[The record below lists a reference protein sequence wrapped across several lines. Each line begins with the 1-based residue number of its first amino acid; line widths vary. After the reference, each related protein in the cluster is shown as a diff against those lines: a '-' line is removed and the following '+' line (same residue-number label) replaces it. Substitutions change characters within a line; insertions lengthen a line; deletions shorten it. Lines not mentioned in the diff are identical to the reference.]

1 MSNFYYF
8 RRPRPLNKKKSIAIF
23 TIACILLV
31 LGMVFAFVPTFPIG
45 KSMYDYT
52 GYARSIKL
60 GLDLAGGVSAVFDV
74 KAPDGETL
82 TTDELKTRLDGVKAS
97 MEDLLTSK
105 GYTESVVTYNTTGN
119 PTITV
124 EIPDVDDPER
134 VFDLIGRPASLKIT
148 KGGDEKTV
156 YIVGS
161 KHLKNV
167 GVAPDTE
174 RNNGTYVISLQFNA
188 EGTKAFATATK
199 ENVGKT
205 LDIYINDEILM
216 KDVSVS
222 SEISNGQ
229 AVIKQGGRSTNDNY
243 TGGYTYEE
251 AYNLATRLQAGTFG
265 VDMTVRET
273 NIVSPTLGTTAI
285 RSSLI
290 AGIVGIVLVMIFMVA
305 LYGMFGLMADMALL
319 AYIELVLFLCSVLPW
334 VQLTLPGIAGII
346 IGIGMAVDANIII
359 FERIKDEY
367 RSGLLGSD
375 NLFLKPQRGSDG
387 KITSQGGPISRGFRR
402 AAVAVIDSNV
412 TTLIGAIVMWIFG
425 GTSIVGFA
433 VTLFISILVSMFT
446 ALLITRLNISLLGA
460 FDNMN
465 NPKLYM
471 LKRSDKEAA

>member
-1 MSNFYYF
+1 M
-8 RRPRPLNKKKSIAIF
+8 NKKKSIAIF

-82 TTDELKTRLDGVKAS
+82 TADELKIRLDGVKAS

-188 EGTKAFATATK
+188 EGTKAFAAATK

-290 AGIVGIVLVMIFMVA
+290 AGIVGLVLVMIFMVA

>member
-1 MSNFYYF
+1 
-8 RRPRPLNKKKSIAIF
+8 
-23 TIACILLV
+23 
-31 LGMVFAFVPTFPIG
+31 MVFAFVPTFPIG

-82 TTDELKTRLDGVKAS
+82 TADELKIRLDGVKAS

-167 GVAPDTE
+167 GVAPDTDK
-174 RNNGTYVISLQFNA
+174 NNNTYVISLQFNA

-199 ENVGKT
+199 ENIGKT

-216 KDVSVS
+216 EGVSVS

-229 AVIKQGGRSTNDNY
+229 AVIKQGDDRNK
-243 TGGYTYEE
+243 TGGYSYEQ

-273 NIVSPTLGTTAI
+273 NIISPTLGTTAI

-465 NPKLYM
+465 NPRLYM

>member
-1 MSNFYYF
+1 
-8 RRPRPLNKKKSIAIF
+8 
-23 TIACILLV
+23 
-31 LGMVFAFVPTFPIG
+31 MVFAFVPTFPIG

-82 TTDELKTRLDGVKAS
+82 TADELKTRLDGVKAS

-188 EGTKAFATATK
+188 EGTKAFAAATK

-229 AVIKQGGRSTNDNY
+229 AVIKQRGRSTNDNY

-471 LKRSDKEAA
+471 LKISDKEAA

>member
-1 MSNFYYF
+1 
-8 RRPRPLNKKKSIAIF
+8 
-23 TIACILLV
+23 
-31 LGMVFAFVPTFPIG
+31 MVFAFVPTFPIG

-82 TTDELKTRLDGVKAS
+82 TADELKIRLDGVKAS

-188 EGTKAFATATK
+188 EGTKAFASATK
-199 ENVGKT
+199 ENIGKT

-229 AVIKQGGRSTNDNY
+229 AVIKQSGRSTNDDY

>member
-1 MSNFYYF
+1 
-8 RRPRPLNKKKSIAIF
+8 
-23 TIACILLV
+23 
-31 LGMVFAFVPTFPIG
+31 MVFAFVPTFPIG

-188 EGTKAFATATK
+188 EGTKAFAAATK

-471 LKRSDKEAA
+471 LKRSDKEAV

>member
-1 MSNFYYF
+1 
-8 RRPRPLNKKKSIAIF
+8 
-23 TIACILLV
+23 
-31 LGMVFAFVPTFPIG
+31 MVFAFVPTFPIG

-188 EGTKAFATATK
+188 EGTKAFAAATK

-251 AYNLATRLQAGTFG
+251 AYNMATRLQAGTFG

>member
-1 MSNFYYF
+1 M
-8 RRPRPLNKKKSIAIF
+8 NKKKSIAIF
-23 TIACILLV
+23 TIACVLLV

-52 GYARSIKL
+52 GFARSIKL

-74 KAPDGETL
+74 TAPEGETL
-82 TTDELKTRLDGVKAS
+82 TADEMKARLDGVKAS

-105 GYTESVVTYNTTGN
+105 GYTESVVTYNTTGK

-148 KGGDEKTV
+148 KGGEEKTV

-167 GVAPDTE
+167 GVAADTE
-174 RNNGTYVISLQFNA
+174 KNNGTYVISLQFNA
-188 EGTKAFATATK
+188 EGTKVFATATK
-199 ENVGKT
+199 ENIGKS
-205 LDIYINDEILM
+205 LDIYINGEKLM
-216 KDVSVS
+216 SVSVS
-222 SEISNGQ
+222 TEISNGQ
-229 AVIKQGGRSTNDNY
+229 AVIKQGGNTS
-243 TGGYTYEE
+243 GGYTYEE
-251 AYNLATRLQAGTFG
+251 AYNMATRLQAGTFG
-265 VDMTVRET
+265 VDMKVRET

-305 LYGMFGLMADMALL
+305 LYGMFGLMADLALL
-319 AYIELVLFLCSVLPW
+319 AYIELVLFLCAILPW

-375 NLFLKPQRGSDG
+375 DLFLKPQRGSDG

-433 VTLFISILVSMFT
+433 VTLFISIIVSMFT
-446 ALLITRLNISLLGA
+446 ALLITRLNISLLGSFEA
-460 FDNMN
+460 MN
-465 NPKLYM
+465 NPKFYN
-471 LKRSDKEAA
+471 LKRNKEAV

>member
-1 MSNFYYF
+1 
-8 RRPRPLNKKKSIAIF
+8 
-23 TIACILLV
+23 
-31 LGMVFAFVPTFPIG
+31 MVFAFVPTFPIG

-188 EGTKAFATATK
+188 EGTKAFAAATK

-229 AVIKQGGRSTNDNY
+229 AVIKQGDRSTNGNY

-471 LKRSDKEAA
+471 LKRSYKEAA

>member
-1 MSNFYYF
+1 
-8 RRPRPLNKKKSIAIF
+8 
-23 TIACILLV
+23 
-31 LGMVFAFVPTFPIG
+31 MVFAFVPTFPIG

-82 TTDELKTRLDGVKAS
+82 TADELKIRLDGVKAS

-167 GVAPDTE
+167 GVALDTDK
-174 RNNGTYVISLQFNA
+174 NNGTYVISLQFNA

-199 ENVGKT
+199 ENIGKT

-216 KDVSVS
+216 EGVSVS

-229 AVIKQGGRSTNDNY
+229 AVIKQGDDRNK
-243 TGGYTYEE
+243 TGGYSYEQ

-273 NIVSPTLGTTAI
+273 NIISPTLGTTAI

-387 KITSQGGPISRGFRR
+387 KITSQGGPIFRGFRR

-465 NPKLYM
+465 NPRLYM

>member
-1 MSNFYYF
+1 
-8 RRPRPLNKKKSIAIF
+8 
-23 TIACILLV
+23 
-31 LGMVFAFVPTFPIG
+31 MVFAFVPTFPIG

-188 EGTKAFATATK
+188 EGTKAFAAATK

-251 AYNLATRLQAGTFG
+251 AYDMATRLQAGTFG

-375 NLFLKPQRGSDG
+375 NLFLKPQRGSNG

>member
-1 MSNFYYF
+1 M
-8 RRPRPLNKKKSIAIF
+8 NKKKSIAIF

-82 TTDELKTRLDGVKAS
+82 TADELKIRLDGVKAS

-188 EGTKAFATATK
+188 EGTKAFAAATK

-229 AVIKQGGRSTNDNY
+229 AVIKQGGRSTNGNY

-465 NPKLYM
+465 NPRLYM

>member
-1 MSNFYYF
+1 
-8 RRPRPLNKKKSIAIF
+8 
-23 TIACILLV
+23 
-31 LGMVFAFVPTFPIG
+31 MVFAFVPTFPIG

-188 EGTKAFATATK
+188 EGTKAFAAATK

-465 NPKLYM
+465 NPRLYM

>member
-1 MSNFYYF
+1 
-8 RRPRPLNKKKSIAIF
+8 
-23 TIACILLV
+23 
-31 LGMVFAFVPTFPIG
+31 MVFAFVPTFPIG

-82 TTDELKTRLDGVKAS
+82 TADELKIRLDGVKAS

-167 GVAPDTE
+167 GVALDTDK
-174 RNNGTYVISLQFNA
+174 NNGTYVISLQFNA

-199 ENVGKT
+199 ENIGKT

-216 KDVSVS
+216 EGVSVS

-229 AVIKQGGRSTNDNY
+229 AVIKQGDDRNK
-243 TGGYTYEE
+243 TGGYSYEQ

-273 NIVSPTLGTTAI
+273 NIISPTLGTTAI

>member
-1 MSNFYYF
+1 M
-8 RRPRPLNKKKSIAIF
+8 NKKKSIAIF

-82 TTDELKTRLDGVKAS
+82 TADELKIRLDGVKAS

-174 RNNGTYVISLQFNA
+174 KNNNTYVISLQFNA

-216 KDVSVS
+216 EGVSVS

-229 AVIKQGGRSTNDNY
+229 AVIKQGDDRNK
-243 TGGYTYEE
+243 TGGYSYEQ

>member
-1 MSNFYYF
+1 M
-8 RRPRPLNKKKSIAIF
+8 IF
-23 TIACILLV
+23 TLISVLLIL
-31 LGMVFAFVPTFPIG
+31 GAVFAFIPTFQIG
-45 KSMYDYT
+45 NSVYDYT

-74 KAPDGETL
+74 KAPEGEDL
-82 TTDELKTRLDGVKAS
+82 TADEMRVRLDGVKAS

-105 GYTESVVTYNTTGN
+105 GYTESVVTYNATGAN

-148 KGGDEKTV
+148 KGDDAETV

-161 KHLKNV
+161 KHLSQV
-167 GVAPDTE
+167 GVAADTE
-174 RNNGTYVISLQFNA
+174 NNNGYVISLQFNK
-188 EGTKAFATATK
+188 EGTTAFATATK
-199 ENVGKT
+199 DNVGSN
-205 LDIYINDEILM
+205 LDIYINGEKLM
-216 KDVSVS
+216 SVSVS

-229 AVIKQGGRSTNDNY
+229 AVIKKGDKY
-243 TGGYTYEE
+243 TGGYSYEE
-251 AYNLATRLQAGTFG
+251 AYDMATRLQAGTFG

-273 NIVSPTLGTTAI
+273 NILSPTLGTTAI

-290 AGIVGIVLVMIFMVA
+290 AGLVGLLIVMIFMVVF
-305 LYGMFGLMADMALL
+305 YGMFGLMADLALI
-319 AYIELVLFLCSVLPW
+319 AYTELVLFLCAILPW

-346 IGIGMAVDANIII
+346 IGIGMAVDANILI

-367 RSGLLGSD
+367 RSGLLGTD
-375 NLFLKPQRGSDG
+375 DLFLKPQRGSDG
-387 KITSQGGPISRGFRR
+387 KITSQGGPISRGFRK

-425 GTSIVGFA
+425 STSIVGFA
-433 VTLFISILVSMFT
+433 VTLFISIIISMFT
-446 ALLITRLNISLLGA
+446 ALIITRMNISLLGA

-465 NPKLYM
+465 NPGLYM
-471 LKRSDKEAA
+471 LKRNKEAQ

>member
-1 MSNFYYF
+1 
-8 RRPRPLNKKKSIAIF
+8 
-23 TIACILLV
+23 
-31 LGMVFAFVPTFPIG
+31 MVFAFVPTFPIG

-52 GYARSIKL
+52 GYARSIKR

-105 GYTESVVTYNTTGN
+105 GYTESVVTYNTTGK

-148 KGGDEKTV
+148 KKDDEKTV

-167 GVAPDTE
+167 GVAPDTDK
-174 RNNGTYVISLQFNA
+174 NNNTYVISLQFNA
-188 EGTKAFATATK
+188 EGTKAFAAATK
-199 ENVGKT
+199 ENVGKS
-205 LDIYINDEILM
+205 LDIYINNEKLM
-216 KDVSVS
+216 TVSVS

-229 AVIKQGGRSTNDNY
+229 AVIKQGNDKTK
-243 TGGYTYEE
+243 TGGYSYEQ

-273 NIVSPTLGTTAI
+273 NIISPTLGTTAI
-285 RSSLI
+285 SSSLI

-319 AYIELVLFLCSVLPW
+319 AYIELVLFLCSILPW

>member
-82 TTDELKTRLDGVKAS
+82 TTDELKIRLDGVKAS

-188 EGTKAFATATK
+188 EGTKAFAAATK

>member
-1 MSNFYYF
+1 M
-8 RRPRPLNKKKSIAIF
+8 NKKKSIAIF

-82 TTDELKTRLDGVKAS
+82 TADELKIRLDGVKAS

-167 GVAPDTE
+167 GVALDTDK
-174 RNNGTYVISLQFNA
+174 NNGTYVISLQFNA

-199 ENVGKT
+199 ENIGKT

-216 KDVSVS
+216 EGVSVS

-229 AVIKQGGRSTNDNY
+229 AVIKQGDDRNK
-243 TGGYTYEE
+243 TGGYSYEQ

-273 NIVSPTLGTTAI
+273 NIISPTLGTTAI

-465 NPKLYM
+465 NPRLYM

>member
-82 TTDELKTRLDGVKAS
+82 TTDELKIRLDGVKAS

-188 EGTKAFATATK
+188 EGTKAFAAATK

-216 KDVSVS
+216 EDVSVS

-243 TGGYTYEE
+243 TRGYTYEE

>member
-1 MSNFYYF
+1 
-8 RRPRPLNKKKSIAIF
+8 
-23 TIACILLV
+23 
-31 LGMVFAFVPTFPIG
+31 MVFAFVPTFPIG

-82 TTDELKTRLDGVKAS
+82 TADELKIRLDGVKAS

-148 KGGDEKTV
+148 KQDDEKTV

-167 GVAPDTE
+167 GVAADTE
-174 RNNGTYVISLQFNA
+174 KNNGTYVISLQFNA
-188 EGTKAFATATK
+188 EGTKAFAAATK
-199 ENVGKT
+199 ENIGKT
-205 LDIYINDEILM
+205 LDIYINDKILM

-229 AVIKQGGRSTNDNY
+229 AVIKQGGDKTND
-243 TGGYTYEE
+243 GYTYEE

-265 VDMTVRET
+265 VDMTIRET
-273 NIVSPTLGTTAI
+273 NIISPTLGTTAI

-465 NPKLYM
+465 NPRLYM

>member
-1 MSNFYYF
+1 M
-8 RRPRPLNKKKSIAIF
+8 
-23 TIACILLV
+23 
-31 LGMVFAFVPTFPIG
+31 
-45 KSMYDYT
+45 
-52 GYARSIKL
+52 
-60 GLDLAGGVSAVFDV
+60 
-74 KAPDGETL
+74 
-82 TTDELKTRLDGVKAS
+82 
-97 MEDLLTSK
+97 
-105 GYTESVVTYNTTGN
+105 
-119 PTITV
+119 
-124 EIPDVDDPER
+124 
-134 VFDLIGRPASLKIT
+134 
-148 KGGDEKTV
+148 
-156 YIVGS
+156 
-161 KHLKNV
+161 
-167 GVAPDTE
+167 
-174 RNNGTYVISLQFNA
+174 
-188 EGTKAFATATK
+188 
-199 ENVGKT
+199 
-205 LDIYINDEILM
+205 
-216 KDVSVS
+216 
-222 SEISNGQ
+222 
-229 AVIKQGGRSTNDNY
+229 
-243 TGGYTYEE
+243 
-251 AYNLATRLQAGTFG
+251 ATRLQAGTFG

-446 ALLITRLNISLLGA
+446 ALLVTRLNISLLGA

-465 NPKLYM
+465 NPKLYK

>member
-1 MSNFYYF
+1 
-8 RRPRPLNKKKSIAIF
+8 
-23 TIACILLV
+23 
-31 LGMVFAFVPTFPIG
+31 MVFAFVPTFPIG

-60 GLDLAGGVSAVFDV
+60 GLDLTGGVSAVFDV

-82 TTDELKTRLDGVKAS
+82 TADELKTRLDGVKAS

-188 EGTKAFATATK
+188 EGTKAFAAATK

-465 NPKLYM
+465 NPRLYM

>member
-1 MSNFYYF
+1 
-8 RRPRPLNKKKSIAIF
+8 
-23 TIACILLV
+23 
-31 LGMVFAFVPTFPIG
+31 MVFAFVPTFPIG

-82 TTDELKTRLDGVKAS
+82 TADELKIRLDGVKAS

-188 EGTKAFATATK
+188 EGTKAFAAATK

-229 AVIKQGGRSTNDNY
+229 AVIKQGGRSTNGNY

-446 ALLITRLNISLLGA
+446 ALLVTRLNISLLGA

>member
-1 MSNFYYF
+1 
-8 RRPRPLNKKKSIAIF
+8 
-23 TIACILLV
+23 
-31 LGMVFAFVPTFPIG
+31 MVFAFVPTFPIG

-82 TTDELKTRLDGVKAS
+82 TADELKIRLDGVKAS

-167 GVAPDTE
+167 GVALDTDK
-174 RNNGTYVISLQFNA
+174 NNGTYVISLQFNA

-199 ENVGKT
+199 ENIGKT

-216 KDVSVS
+216 EGVSVS

-229 AVIKQGGRSTNDNY
+229 AVIKQGDDRNK
-243 TGGYTYEE
+243 TGGYSYEQ

-465 NPKLYM
+465 NPRLYM

>member
-1 MSNFYYF
+1 
-8 RRPRPLNKKKSIAIF
+8 
-23 TIACILLV
+23 
-31 LGMVFAFVPTFPIG
+31 MVFAFVPTFPIG

-188 EGTKAFATATK
+188 EGTKAFAAATK

-251 AYNLATRLQAGTFG
+251 AYDMATRLQAGTFG

>member
-1 MSNFYYF
+1 
-8 RRPRPLNKKKSIAIF
+8 
-23 TIACILLV
+23 
-31 LGMVFAFVPTFPIG
+31 MVFAFVPTFPIG

-82 TTDELKTRLDGVKAS
+82 TADELKIRLDGVKAS

-167 GVAPDTE
+167 GVALDTDK
-174 RNNGTYVISLQFNA
+174 NNGTYVISLQFNA

-199 ENVGKT
+199 ENIGKT

-216 KDVSVS
+216 EGVSVS

-229 AVIKQGGRSTNDNY
+229 AVIKQGDDRNK
-243 TGGYTYEE
+243 TGGYSYEQ

-273 NIVSPTLGTTAI
+273 NIISPTLGTTAI

-446 ALLITRLNISLLGA
+446 ALLVTRLNISLLGA

>member
-1 MSNFYYF
+1 M
-8 RRPRPLNKKKSIAIF
+8 NKKKSIAIF

-82 TTDELKTRLDGVKAS
+82 TADELKIRLDGVKAS

-167 GVAPDTE
+167 GVALDTDK
-174 RNNGTYVISLQFNA
+174 NNGTYVISLQFNA

-199 ENVGKT
+199 ENIGKT

-216 KDVSVS
+216 EGVSVS

-229 AVIKQGGRSTNDNY
+229 AVIKQGDDRNK
-243 TGGYTYEE
+243 TGGYSYEQ

>member
-1 MSNFYYF
+1 M
-8 RRPRPLNKKKSIAIF
+8 IF
-23 TIACILLV
+23 TLISVLLIL
-31 LGMVFAFVPTFPIG
+31 GAVFAFIPTFQIG
-45 KSMYDYT
+45 NSVYDYT

-74 KAPDGETL
+74 KAPEGEDL
-82 TTDELKTRLDGVKAS
+82 TADEMRVRLDGVKAS

-105 GYTESVVTYNTTGN
+105 GYTESVVTYNATGAN

-148 KGGDEKTV
+148 KGDDADTV

-161 KHLKNV
+161 KHLSQV
-167 GVAPDTE
+167 GVAADTE
-174 RNNGTYVISLQFNA
+174 KNNGTYVISLQFNK
-188 EGTKAFATATK
+188 EGTTAFATATK
-199 ENVGKT
+199 DNVGSN
-205 LDIYINDEILM
+205 LDIYINGEKLM
-216 KDVSVS
+216 SVSVS

-229 AVIKQGGRSTNDNY
+229 AVIKQGGSTS
-243 TGGYTYEE
+243 GGYTYEE
-251 AYNLATRLQAGTFG
+251 AYDMATRLQAGTFG

-273 NIVSPTLGTTAI
+273 NILSPTLGTTAI

-290 AGIVGIVLVMIFMVA
+290 AGLVGLLIVMIFMVVF
-305 LYGMFGLMADMALL
+305 YGMFGLMADLALI
-319 AYIELVLFLCSVLPW
+319 AYTELVLFLCAILPW

-346 IGIGMAVDANIII
+346 IGIGMAVDANILI

-367 RSGLLGSD
+367 RSGLLGTD
-375 NLFLKPQRGSDG
+375 DLFLKPQRGSDG
-387 KITSQGGPISRGFRR
+387 KITSQGGPISRGFRK

-425 GTSIVGFA
+425 STSIVGFA
-433 VTLFISILVSMFT
+433 VTLFISIIVSMFT
-446 ALLITRLNISLLGA
+446 ALFITRMNISLLGA

-465 NPKLYM
+465 NPKFYM
-471 LKRSDKEAA
+471 LKRNKEAE

>member
-1 MSNFYYF
+1 
-8 RRPRPLNKKKSIAIF
+8 
-23 TIACILLV
+23 
-31 LGMVFAFVPTFPIG
+31 MVFAFVPTFPIG

-82 TTDELKTRLDGVKAS
+82 TTDELKIRLDGVKAS

-188 EGTKAFATATK
+188 EGTKAFAAATK

>member
-1 MSNFYYF
+1 M
-8 RRPRPLNKKKSIAIF
+8 IF
-23 TIACILLV
+23 TLISVLLIL
-31 LGMVFAFVPTFPIG
+31 GAVFAFIPTFQIG
-45 KSMYDYT
+45 NSVYDYT

-74 KAPDGETL
+74 KAPEGEDL
-82 TTDELKTRLDGVKAS
+82 TADEMRVRLDGVKSS

-105 GYTESVVTYNTTGN
+105 GYTESVVTYNATGAN

-148 KGGDEKTV
+148 KGDDADTV

-161 KHLKNV
+161 KHLSQV
-167 GVAPDTE
+167 GVAADTE
-174 RNNGTYVISLQFNA
+174 KNNGTYVISLQFNK
-188 EGTKAFATATK
+188 EGTTAFATATK
-199 ENVGKT
+199 DNVGSN
-205 LDIYINDEILM
+205 LDIYINGEKLM
-216 KDVSVS
+216 SVSVS

-229 AVIKQGGRSTNDNY
+229 AVIKQGGSTS
-243 TGGYTYEE
+243 GGYTYEE
-251 AYNLATRLQAGTFG
+251 AYDMATRLQAGTFG

-273 NIVSPTLGTTAI
+273 NILSPTLGTTAI

-290 AGIVGIVLVMIFMVA
+290 AGLVGLLIVMIFMVVF
-305 LYGMFGLMADMALL
+305 YGMFGLMADLALI
-319 AYIELVLFLCSVLPW
+319 AYTELVLFLCAILPW

-346 IGIGMAVDANIII
+346 IGIGMAVDANILI

-367 RSGLLGSD
+367 RSGLLGTD
-375 NLFLKPQRGSDG
+375 DLFLKPQRGSDG
-387 KITSQGGPISRGFRR
+387 KITSQGGPISRGFRK

-425 GTSIVGFA
+425 STSIVGFA
-433 VTLFISILVSMFT
+433 VTLFISIIVSMFT
-446 ALLITRLNISLLGA
+446 ALFITRMNISLLGA

-465 NPKLYM
+465 NPKFYM
-471 LKRSDKEAA
+471 LKRNKEAE

>member
-1 MSNFYYF
+1 M
-8 RRPRPLNKKKSIAIF
+8 IF
-23 TIACILLV
+23 TLISVLLIL
-31 LGMVFAFVPTFPIG
+31 GAVFAFIPTFQIG
-45 KSMYDYT
+45 NSVYDYT

-74 KAPDGETL
+74 KAPEGEDL
-82 TTDELKTRLDGVKAS
+82 TADEMRVRLDGVKSS

-105 GYTESVVTYNTTGN
+105 GYTESVVTYNATGAN

-148 KGGDEKTV
+148 KGDDADTV

-161 KHLKNV
+161 KHLSQV
-167 GVAPDTE
+167 GVAADTE
-174 RNNGTYVISLQFNA
+174 KNNGTYVISLQFNK
-188 EGTKAFATATK
+188 EGTTAFATATK
-199 ENVGKT
+199 DNVGSN
-205 LDIYINDEILM
+205 LDIYINGEKLM
-216 KDVSVS
+216 SVSVS

-229 AVIKQGGRSTNDNY
+229 AVIKQGGSTS
-243 TGGYTYEE
+243 GGYTYEE
-251 AYNLATRLQAGTFG
+251 AYDMATRLQAGTFG

-273 NIVSPTLGTTAI
+273 NILSPTLGTTAI

-290 AGIVGIVLVMIFMVA
+290 AGLVGLLIVMIFMVA
-305 LYGMFGLMADMALL
+305 FYGMFGLMSDLALI
-319 AYIELVLFLCSVLPW
+319 AYTELVLFLCAILPW

-346 IGIGMAVDANIII
+346 IGIGMAVDANILI

-367 RSGLLGSD
+367 RSGLLGTD
-375 NLFLKPQRGSDG
+375 DLFLKPQRGSDG
-387 KITSQGGPISRGFRR
+387 KITSQGGPISRGFRK

-425 GTSIVGFA
+425 STSIVGFA
-433 VTLFISILVSMFT
+433 VTLFISIIVSMFT
-446 ALLITRLNISLLGA
+446 ALFITRMNISLLGA

-465 NPKLYM
+465 NPKFYM
-471 LKRSDKEAA
+471 LKRNKEAE

>member
-1 MSNFYYF
+1 M
-8 RRPRPLNKKKSIAIF
+8 NKKKSIAIF

-82 TTDELKTRLDGVKAS
+82 TADELKIRLDGVKAS

-105 GYTESVVTYNTTGN
+105 GYTESVVTYNTTGK

-148 KGGDEKTV
+148 KKDDEKTV

-167 GVAPDTE
+167 GVAADTE
-174 RNNGTYVISLQFNA
+174 KNNRTYVISLQFNA
-188 EGTKAFATATK
+188 EGTKAFAAATK
-199 ENVGKT
+199 ENVGKA
-205 LDIYINDEILM
+205 LDIYINNKKLM
-216 KDVSVS
+216 TVSVS

-229 AVIKQGGRSTNDNY
+229 AVIKQGDDRMK

-251 AYNLATRLQAGTFG
+251 AYNLATRLQAVTFG
-265 VDMTVRET
+265 VDMTIRET
-273 NIVSPTLGTTAI
+273 NIISPTLGTTAI

>member
-1 MSNFYYF
+1 
-8 RRPRPLNKKKSIAIF
+8 
-23 TIACILLV
+23 
-31 LGMVFAFVPTFPIG
+31 MVFAFVPTFPIG

-124 EIPDVDDPER
+124 EIPDVDDPAR

-148 KGGDEKTV
+148 KKDDEKTV

-174 RNNGTYVISLQFNA
+174 KNNNTYVISLQFNA
-188 EGTKAFATATK
+188 EGTKAFAAATK
-199 ENVGKT
+199 ENVGKS
-205 LDIYINDEILM
+205 LDIYINNEKLM
-216 KDVSVS
+216 TVSVS

-229 AVIKQGGRSTNDNY
+229 AVIKQGNDKTK
-243 TGGYTYEE
+243 TGGYSYEQ
-251 AYNLATRLQAGTFG
+251 AYNMATRLQAGTFG

-273 NIVSPTLGTTAI
+273 NIISPTLGTTAI

-290 AGIVGIVLVMIFMVA
+290 AGIVGLVLVMIFMVA

-319 AYIELVLFLCSVLPW
+319 AYIELVLFLCSILPW

-460 FDNMN
+460 FDTMN
-465 NPKLYM
+465 NPKHFM

>member
-1 MSNFYYF
+1 M
-8 RRPRPLNKKKSIAIF
+8 NKKKSIVIF
-23 TIACILLV
+23 TFISVLLIL
-31 LGMVFAFVPTFPIG
+31 GAVFAFIPTFQIG
-45 KSMYDYT
+45 NSVYDYT

-74 KAPDGETL
+74 KAPEGEDL
-82 TTDELKTRLDGVKAS
+82 TADEMRVRLDGVKSS

-105 GYTESVVTYNTTGN
+105 GYTESVVTYNATGAN

-148 KGGDEKTV
+148 KGDDADTV

-161 KHLKNV
+161 KHLSQV
-167 GVAPDTE
+167 GVAADTE
-174 RNNGTYVISLQFNA
+174 KNNGTYVISLQFNK
-188 EGTKAFATATK
+188 EGTTAFATATK
-199 ENVGKT
+199 DNVGSN
-205 LDIYINDEILM
+205 LDIYINGEKLM
-216 KDVSVS
+216 SVSVS

-229 AVIKQGGRSTNDNY
+229 AVIKQGGSTS
-243 TGGYTYEE
+243 GGYTYEE
-251 AYNLATRLQAGTFG
+251 AYDMATRLQAGTFG

-273 NIVSPTLGTTAI
+273 NILSPTLGTAI

-290 AGIVGIVLVMIFMVA
+290 AGLVGLLLVMIFMVA
-305 LYGMFGLMADMALL
+305 FYGMFGLMADLALI
-319 AYIELVLFLCSVLPW
+319 AYTELVLFLCAILPW

-346 IGIGMAVDANIII
+346 IGIGMAVDANILI

-367 RSGLLGSD
+367 RSGLLGTD
-375 NLFLKPQRGSDG
+375 DLFLKPQRGSDG
-387 KITSQGGPISRGFRR
+387 KITSQGGPISRGFRK

-425 GTSIVGFA
+425 STSIVGFA
-433 VTLFISILVSMFT
+433 VTLFISIIVSMFT
-446 ALLITRLNISLLGA
+446 ALFITRMNISLLGA

-465 NPKLYM
+465 NPKFYM
-471 LKRSDKEAA
+471 LKRNKEAE